1 MLMMKTM
8 KIKESTKE
16 TIGKTYLFFMILAF
30 SIMSFTMCSNNG
42 FELIVIIVCQLLMLL
57 FMLYYIRVIML
68 NTDKDKLQKQID
80 ELKKEIEDIKNGK

>member
-1 MLMMKTM
+1 MTKIM

-30 SIMSFTMCSNNG
+30 SIMSFTMCSNDG

-57 FMLYYIRVIML
+57 FMFYYIRVVML

-80 ELKKEIEDIKNGK
+80 ELKNEIERIKSEQ